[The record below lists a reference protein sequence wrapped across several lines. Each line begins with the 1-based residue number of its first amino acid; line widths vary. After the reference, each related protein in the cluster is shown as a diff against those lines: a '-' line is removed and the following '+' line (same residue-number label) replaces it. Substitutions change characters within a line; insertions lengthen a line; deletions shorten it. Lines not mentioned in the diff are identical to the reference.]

1 MSNIIDAIC
10 NLLKNKPKEIK
21 AYYNK
26 NNRANSMGDSLE
38 NFISDLFCDTVLE
51 ADESKKL
58 LKKSEVFSYIGNN
71 NNPPDFMLR
80 GGDAIE
86 VKKIENANSTI
97 ALNSSYPKVK
107 LFANSQMITTACKN
121 CEDWTQKDMIYSIGV
136 MEKNLI
142 KSLIF
147 VYGIDY
153 AASCE
158 VYDKIKNVIQ
168 QSIETIAGVK
178 FAQTKE
184 LGRVNKVDPL
194 GITYLRIRGMWHIE
208 NPLKVFNYVFKK
220 DVGKDF
226 TFISIIN
233 DEKFKTFRNADKLLN
248 LIEQT
253 DGAKISDI
261 FIKEPDNPAKIKK
274 AKLITYE
281 F

>member
-121 CEDWTQKDMIYSIGV
+121 CEDWTQKDMIYSVGV

-142 KSLIF
+142 KSLVF

-158 VYDKIKNVIQ
+158 VYDKIKNVIKQ
-168 QSIETIAGVK
+168 GIKTIAGVE

-233 DEKFKTFRNADKLLN
+233 DEKFKTFSNADRLLN